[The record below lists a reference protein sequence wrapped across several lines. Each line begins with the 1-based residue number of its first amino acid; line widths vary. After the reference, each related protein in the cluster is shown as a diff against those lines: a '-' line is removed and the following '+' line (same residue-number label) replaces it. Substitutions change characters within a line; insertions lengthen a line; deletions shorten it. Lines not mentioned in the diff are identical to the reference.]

1 MVMKLDKVVPFGRS
15 LDEYIK
21 MFNLSSEDLQQRI
34 LGVGDGPASFN
45 AEGTAKGYNLT
56 SIDPIY
62 QFDGAEIKHR
72 FDAVVD
78 NIIDQIIATPNNWV
92 WSYHQNPQE
101 LKASRIKTLE
111 VFLQDYQLGKQENR
125 YLAQELPNLDFADQT
140 YDLALCSHFLFLYSA
155 QCDRDFHVAAIQ
167 EMLRVSQEVRIF
179 PLLTLMQETSPYLD
193 FVVNKFSNLG
203 YLPKIVQV
211 PYELQPGANQML
223 VIKAQEK

>member
-1 MVMKLDKVVPFGRS
+1 MKLDKVVPFGRS